1 MEMDFQGHKDAPKS
15 FKKLGL
21 WLTFQI
27 MNITIMVWLWAYIPY
42 RHYHVEQQQ
51 LTCWDNKNGFATRKF
66 LYANFP
72 FPALMEPM
80 LMFYW
85 RANKN

>member
-1 MEMDFQGHKDAPKS
+1 MELDFQGCKDAPKS
-15 FKKLGL
+15 FKNLGL
-21 WLTFQI
+21 WLASQI
-27 MNITIMVWLWAYIPY
+27 MNITIIVCFWAYIAY
-42 RHYHVEQQQ
+42 GHYHVEQQQ
-51 LTCWDNKNGFATRKF
+51 LTSWDNKNGFVTRKL

-72 FPALMEPM
+72 FAALMEPM

>member
-21 WLTFQI
+21 LLTSQI
-27 MNITIMVWLWAYIPY
+27 MNITVRVWLWAYIPY

-51 LTCWDNKNGFATRKF
+51 LTS
-66 LYANFP
+66 
-72 FPALMEPM
+72 
-80 LMFYW
+80 
-85 RANKN
+85 